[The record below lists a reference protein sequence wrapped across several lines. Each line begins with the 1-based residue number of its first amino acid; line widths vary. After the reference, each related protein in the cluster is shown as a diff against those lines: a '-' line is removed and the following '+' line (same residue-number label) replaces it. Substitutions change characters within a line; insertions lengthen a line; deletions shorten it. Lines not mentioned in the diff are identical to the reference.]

1 MSDDSRSDLSRRED
15 SATPGPDRPLDA
27 SADEPP
33 ATVGHAAD
41 DPEVSNDTPA
51 RRRRRRGLTAEDT
64 LVAAWSPERA
74 RRLRYLVLVLVI
86 LGPVLGTTFALLLVP
101 GEPAD
106 VLTADE
112 PDRDNPT
119 DLQVSGTI
127 RTIDAATGELSVRL
141 VLSAFPDSRLLEDSV
156 LTEDLRVAVN
166 DEAGGQGVNELV
178 AGEPLGAISLTTLLE
193 GSRATRYPVD
203 RYESRLVLA
212 VRDADGDPVPVSLS
226 LRSSDPQFSV
236 DVIEDASTDEAV
248 VIRLSL
254 QRRWTVVG
262 WAGFF
267 VVICWLIAISALSL
281 GWTTI
286 VKGLASPVW
295 SWGFLIGVLFALPPL
310 RSALPGN
317 PQGGSLVDFAAF
329 YWAVGIVA
337 FTLVA
342 MIGSWNLRVRRAPSN
357 PDAPRP

>member
-1 MSDDSRSDLSRRED
+1 MSEPTRPDPAPD
-15 SATPGPDRPLDA
+15 PGASPPPDA
-27 SADEPP
+27 P
-33 ATVGHAAD
+33 AHAAD
-41 DPEVSNDTPA
+41 APQVRVETA
-51 RRRRRRGLTAEDT
+51 RRRRGLRAEDT

-74 RRLRYLVLVLVI
+74 RRLRIVVLALMI
-86 LGPVLGTTFALLLVP
+86 LGPILGTVFALVLVP

-106 VLTADE
+106 VLTAEEPGAEVE
-112 PDRDNPT
+112 PDQLT
-119 DLQVSGTI
+119 VSGTI

-141 VLSAFPDSRLLEDSV
+141 VLSAYPGGGLVEDNV
-156 LTEDLRVAVN
+156 LTEDIRVVVN
-166 DEAGGQGVNELV
+166 DEAGGQGVRDLV
-178 AGEPLGAISLTTLLE
+178 AGEPLGAVSLTTLLQ

-203 RYESRLVLA
+203 RYESVIVLA
-212 VRDADGDPVPVSLS
+212 VLDSEGEPLPVDLS

-236 DVIEDASTDEAV
+236 EVIEDASTDDAV
-248 VIRLSL
+248 VIRLGL

-267 VVICWLIAISALSL
+267 VVICWLIAISAVSI
-281 GWTTI
+281 GWTTV

-329 YWAVGIVA
+329 YWAVGMVA